1 MRTAAVTGSAI
12 LALLCGVALIFLGL
26 NDAGDGRTRA
36 VLPIVIGAALTVGGL
51 LFLRKGVKR

>member
-1 MRTAAVTGSAI
+1 MRIAEVIGSAL
-12 LALLCGVALIFLGL
+12 LALLCGVVLLFLGP

-51 LFLRKGVKR
+51 LFVRKGVKR